1 MNEKQK
7 FVPYML
13 KRILTRL
20 MTLIIVVA
28 ISVAFYTYFVN
39 NTCFIPIAHPC
50 EKKYQIPP
58 LLIP

>member
-1 MNEKQK
+1 MKKQK

-20 MTLIIVVA
+20 ITLFIVVA
-28 ISVAFYTYFVN
+28 LSVAFYTYFVN
-39 NTCFIPIAHPC
+39 NTCFLPIAHPC
-50 EKKYQIPP
+50 EKKYHLAP